1 MAEPENR
8 PVLFVLPTCP
18 FCLKLRLFLL
28 EAGMLGGVEV
38 READTPES
46 DAAIRAELA
55 PHFDKVTFPTL
66 RLPSGEYLADSDAI
80 IAHFAEPAGINPGS
94 LPTYRA
100 YVHGPLANMKKL
112 FAENMQLKKELA

>member
-1 MAEPENR
+1 MSNNVSQA
-8 PVLFVLPTCP
+8 VLFVLPTCP
-18 FCLKLRLFLL
+18 FCMKLRLFLL

-38 READTPES
+38 READTPERE
-46 DAAIRAELA
+46 AAMRTELA

-66 RLPSGEYLADSDAI
+66 RLSPGKYLADSDAI
-80 IAHFAEPAGINPGS
+80 IAHFAEPAGIDPDS

-112 FAENMQLKKELA
+112 YAENMQLKKQLS

>member
-1 MAEPENR
+1 MTDSNSG

-55 PHFDKVTFPTL
+55 PHFDKATFPTL
-66 RLPSGEYLADSDAI
+66 RLSPGEYLADSDAI
-80 IAHFAEPAGINPGS
+80 IAHFAEPAGLDPES

-112 FAENMQLKKELA
+112 FVENMQLKKQLA